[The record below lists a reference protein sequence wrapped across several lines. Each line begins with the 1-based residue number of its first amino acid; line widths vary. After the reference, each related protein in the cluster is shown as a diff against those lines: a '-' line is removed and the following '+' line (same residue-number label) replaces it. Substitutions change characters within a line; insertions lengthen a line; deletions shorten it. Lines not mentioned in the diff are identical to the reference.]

1 MLFMGLKYAGVLYLL
16 YLGFKMWKEPLNVDS
31 VTLDKLPLAKI
42 YRQGVLTNVL
52 NPKVVLFFLAF
63 LPQFVSANLENTFLP
78 FLLLGLTLLGTS
90 TVWVIVLVM
99 AASPLGHFLRSSP
112 TVGNFMNK
120 ICGTIFIGL
129 AVKIGLDR

>member
-1 MLFMGLKYAGVLYLL
+1 MGLKYAGVLYLL

-31 VTLDKLPLAKI
+31 VALDKLPLAKI

-129 AVKIGLDR
+129 AAKIGLDR

>member
-1 MLFMGLKYAGVLYLL
+1 
-16 YLGFKMWKEPLNVDS
+16 MWKEPLNVDS
-31 VTLDKLPLAKI
+31 VVLDKLPLAKI